1 MEKKK
6 GNTNVKTT
14 MDFFKQKRAKAN
26 NKKLFSHIEINS
38 NNKASATTSTEFNT
52 TMQGIYKTDIFQV
65 DTYLAK
71 IKQILM
77 YFSETRENLLLYNK
91 DFNKKINSIKE
102 NINKDTKDL
111 IATNRINSL
120 NINYLLKEYKCN
132 DKETLISDMAY
143 ENLTLK
149 LLLDKLDDLFFLI
162 NLKLFDSQMKFSKNY
177 KNNMSQIVNVKY
189 LCETLTNSDDNLN
202 LSFSN
207 KFKQSTFNMKE
218 FEGLEKG
225 ILPISHMNS
234 KNLENIIKEAEEI
247 KEKEEKT
254 IDESATT
261 KKDIDTTQKDID
273 TTKKDIDTTKKDIG
287 TTKKSMDGPA
297 INSEAND
304 IPADVVSEITNAINE
319 MKKFSDFLN
328 FECDQNDSFKDI
340 FEKIRELFYVYNK
353 HMFDPIVDLINTKF
367 QVKSALSN
375 KVQIV
380 LKNEVNDC
388 YENVILMRKIL
399 EDNFQ
404 DTKKK
409 IDELTKDKSIIEKRY
424 KELEVSFNKQKKTLE
439 EIGNRD
445 YSNYYKQMK
454 ESNDI
459 FLKEFEKIEKQ
470 RNEKLYEQH
479 EKQLEKNRLLKKEIK
494 EYKAEIFAL
503 KKKIDNINAVKDKTG
518 DDYIS
523 ALQEQFEDAKESFQE
538 EISNLT
544 EEFYK
549 KRKDLQQKY
558 NALENENKH
567 LKGIQSAIIKKFD
580 TMESIFSK

>member
-218 FEGLEKG
+218 LEGLEKG
-225 ILPISHMNS
+225 ILPISHMNT

>member
-1 MEKKK
+1 MDKNKA
-6 GNTNVKTT
+6 NANVKTT

-38 NNKASATTSTEFNT
+38 NNDKANSSISDFNS

-202 LSFSN
+202 LSFST

-234 KNLENIIKEAEEI
+234 KNLENIIKETEEI

-261 KKDIDTTQKDID
+261 KKDID

-567 LKGIQSAIIKKFD
+567 LKGIQNAIIKKFD

>member
-38 NNKASATTSTEFNT
+38 NSKASSTTSTEFNT

-65 DTYLAK
+65 DTYLTK
-71 IKQILM
+71 VKQILM

-132 DKETLISDMAY
+132 DKETLISDIAY

-189 LCETLTNSDDNLN
+189 FCETLTNSDDNLN

-225 ILPISHMNS
+225 ILPMSHMNS
-234 KNLENIIKEAEEI
+234 KNLENIIKETEEI
-247 KEKEEKT
+247 KEKDEKT
-254 IDESATT
+254 IDESTT
-261 KKDIDTTQKDID
+261 SKKDID

-297 INSEAND
+297 INREAND
-304 IPADVVSEITNAINE
+304 IPADVVSEITSTINE

-328 FECDQNDSFKDI
+328 FECDQDDSFKDI

-388 YENVILMRKIL
+388 YENVILMRKVL

-404 DTKKK
+404 ETKKK
-409 IDELTKDKSIIEKRY
+409 IDELTKEKSIIEKRY

-479 EKQLEKNRLLKKEIK
+479 EKQLEKNKLLKKEIK

-518 DDYIS
+518 DDYIT

-558 NALENENKH
+558 KALENENKH

>member
-202 LSFSN
+202 LSFNN

-218 FEGLEKG
+218 LEGLEKG
-225 ILPISHMNS
+225 ILPISHMNT

-254 IDESATT
+254 IDESTTT

-494 EYKAEIFAL
+494 ECKAEIFAL